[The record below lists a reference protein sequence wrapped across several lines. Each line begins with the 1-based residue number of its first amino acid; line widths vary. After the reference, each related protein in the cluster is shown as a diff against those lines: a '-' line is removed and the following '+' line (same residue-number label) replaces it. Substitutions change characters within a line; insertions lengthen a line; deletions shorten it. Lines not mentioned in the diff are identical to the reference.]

1 MKVNKTLLPI
11 KVHFFMSW
19 ACYSSVLPFM
29 MVVARQLG
37 VPVGTQGVI
46 NALIITTAL
55 FAKPLISATAD
66 RFPALRKS
74 IFLGL
79 LTAMVLAIG
88 PLGFLP
94 PLYDPPVLR
103 GYVEGTKTD
112 VERFIT
118 KESDRCYVTEAWDC
132 VVTCIPSHTCPL
144 GSLPVNELRISHIHS
159 QDAPNLHHLQETSYT
174 SGIKNMTIKHNV
186 NDLTRSHLQP
196 GMLDAPGKDEILGAF
211 YSPDNVTREHKF
223 GELSKPPRVTD
234 VPRRE
239 DQVRVTNIQQKTP
252 RGRVREGGH
261 VYLIEGLQADADI
274 FNISLHCGGGEWS
287 GSECVAPWMLGH
299 FWLYVVLLLV
309 GQVASLT
316 AESISDAIC
325 CDIIGE
331 GGDYGS
337 QRAWGALSYGVLGV
351 VSGLLVDWWSGT
363 SITKNYSPAFLL
375 MVGFGTID
383 ILLCTTYLKV
393 PKLMDGTQVW
403 TQLRPLLRQPHIFI
417 FLVLAFLI
425 GFYDGLDVGYVFVLQ
440 EDIAKGSSVMQHI
453 KLLQGLT
460 MLIQAISSF
469 PFMLLC
475 DWFVKKMGS
484 QGVMALVLFLYAIR
498 LLGLALVSM
507 LGLVWTTVAI
517 EVINGPCFG
526 LGFTAMIVHAASIT
540 PPGTTNTVQSVVSL
554 CYGTLGYAGASF
566 LGGLVYE
573 SVGASMLYF
582 YTGVL
587 ASFTFFLHLL
597 YLKFFPNPQG
607 TKTTEVELQEVTE
620 KDILPLNK
628 TTNSNKREEE
638 EEKRND
644 KQDERRVEEERLLT
658 VKSWRGEE
666 RGCKEEDDKLFKKS
680 PNGN

>member
-274 FNISLHCGGGEWS
+274 FNIS
-287 GSECVAPWMLGH
+287 P
-299 FWLYVVLLLV
+299 
-309 GQVASLT
+309 T
-316 AESISDAIC
+316 
-325 CDIIGE
+325 GE

>member
-1 MKVNKTLLPI
+1 
-11 KVHFFMSW
+11 
-19 ACYSSVLPFM
+19 M

-274 FNISLHCGGGEWS
+274 FNIS
-287 GSECVAPWMLGH
+287 P
-299 FWLYVVLLLV
+299 
-309 GQVASLT
+309 T
-316 AESISDAIC
+316 
-325 CDIIGE
+325 GE

-425 GFYDGLDVGYVFVLQ
+425 GFYDGLDVGYVF
-440 EDIAKGSSVMQHI
+440 
-453 KLLQGLT
+453 
-460 MLIQAISSF
+460 
-469 PFMLLC
+469 
-475 DWFVKKMGS
+475 
-484 QGVMALVLFLYAIR
+484 GVMALVLFLYAIR